1 MKKALRM
8 LIIAMFLIATFSV
21 AANAALTE
29 KQQKALMDYTEKFVN
44 EGNQAGVIQYG
55 SRNAWNCLQ
64 MKLEYIDRCFY
75 TVGNTSTRMF
85 WMLKP
90 EGYPNAA
97 EAQKDIDN
105 NYVRPG
111 NYIVLGC
118 AEFVDFMYRGAL
130 GFNFDYYIANHFSAW
145 TTAIFTQDNYADW
158 RVVLDKDGNR
168 LPLFEVILD
177 LNRDPGYSLHT
188 VFADE
193 ELLARMQPGDI
204 IVGRNAASDLGH
216 IMLYAGD
223 GWIYEASS
231 TVFPELDG
239 TAIGYLIH
247 KRSLS
252 VMDMG
257 TWYNT
262 LQVLR
267 ISDGVLDEDFEGY
280 PMNIDFKSLNSTES
294 AIDKKAPY
302 ITDVTCSDT
311 ANANGQFTV
320 RVDASDVYGDGRV
333 LVQASDPTVVVRGSS
348 QYESGVFGFFV
359 SKLSKLPNNPAWV
372 SKKSTAHEFRK
383 TPGSYSLWVKDAAG
397 NVSDRYVVNIAE
409 NGSVTITAASGDVV
423 ASTTEYTYPAFEKA
437 PSIRNFIKKNSY
449 SVGIF
454 RDVAEEQWF
463 APYAKG
469 TFEFGLMLGTYDG
482 TTFEPNKEITVNELI
497 TLAARVHNIYYGGSG
512 IFAQGDPWYEIYM
525 RYAVHNGII
534 TNGEFTD
541 RSRTATRTEMAY
553 LFAKILPKKEYQEIN
568 TVTRLPDV
576 DENSEHADSIFL
588 LYRAGLVAGTDPSGT
603 FEPNKTVTRAE
614 VAAIITRLV
623 DPAKRKGFRYV

>member
-193 ELLARMQPGDI
+193 E
-204 IVGRNAASDLGH
+204 
-216 IMLYAGD
+216 
-223 GWIYEASS
+223 
-231 TVFPELDG
+231 
-239 TAIGYLIH
+239 
-247 KRSLS
+247 
-252 VMDMG
+252 
-257 TWYNT
+257 
-262 LQVLR
+262 
-267 ISDGVLDEDFEGY
+267 
-280 PMNIDFKSLNSTES
+280 
-294 AIDKKAPY
+294 
-302 ITDVTCSDT
+302 
-311 ANANGQFTV
+311 
-320 RVDASDVYGDGRV
+320 
-333 LVQASDPTVVVRGSS
+333 
-348 QYESGVFGFFV
+348 
-359 SKLSKLPNNPAWV
+359 
-372 SKKSTAHEFRK
+372 
-383 TPGSYSLWVKDAAG
+383 
-397 NVSDRYVVNIAE
+397 
-409 NGSVTITAASGDVV
+409 
-423 ASTTEYTYPAFEKA
+423 
-437 PSIRNFIKKNSY
+437 
-449 SVGIF
+449 
-454 RDVAEEQWF
+454 
-463 APYAKG
+463 
-469 TFEFGLMLGTYDG
+469 
-482 TTFEPNKEITVNELI
+482 
-497 TLAARVHNIYYGGSG
+497 
-512 IFAQGDPWYEIYM
+512 
-525 RYAVHNGII
+525 
-534 TNGEFTD
+534 
-541 RSRTATRTEMAY
+541 
-553 LFAKILPKKEYQEIN
+553 
-568 TVTRLPDV
+568 
-576 DENSEHADSIFL
+576 
-588 LYRAGLVAGTDPSGT
+588 
-603 FEPNKTVTRAE
+603 
-614 VAAIITRLV
+614 
-623 DPAKRKGFRYV
+623 

>member
-177 LNRDPGYSLHT
+177 LDRDPGYSLHT

-280 PMNIDFKSLNSTES
+280 SMNIDFKSLNSTES

-359 SKLSKLPNNPAWV
+359 SKLSKLPSNPAWV
-372 SKKSTAHEFRK
+372 SKKSTAYEFRK

-469 TFEFGLMLGTYDG
+469 AFEFGLMLGTYDG

-497 TLAARVHNIYYGGSG
+497 TLVARVHNIYYGGSG

-623 DPAKRKGFRYV
+623 DPATRKGFRYV